1 MASQQQ
7 PGNRKFQPISVGKCY
22 AQTATD
28 RFGDGAKAAVR
39 DRERLNMGLHPQNS
53 EVPFVWPGNDSD
65 DEKHSGSIYRLIPS
79 MQKFR
84 GNLTALSQVYNLY
97 FSAYQGRIF
106 VYRPRAAPSQALP
119 SQPDLQLK
127 PKQSSVAR
135 LVGGALDE
143 SRPHTVNH
151 MTIGFLGDE
160 EIVLACYDDGDVV
173 AYYTKDL
180 AKRIFTCRGTTDA
193 LHKTQTAPKQ
203 FFHENVGISAWGLAV
218 HQKSRL
224 IAVSSNRHEVV
235 VFALALTQNPP
246 NRRTSVPRTTQ
257 PTIQTRT
264 RNWRIVIRLPPTAD
278 NIPNVCFIDDRHGNA
293 QRVGAVDVKGNAWL
307 AEIWQ
312 GNIGPIELRPI
323 SETLIRSEEFYPA
336 PSRGWGI
343 FALDEGDFLKVKTT
357 EELFG
362 LPSDQLEIVPAG
374 NGQPLVNI
382 RNALSKIPDNPQLIP
397 PPLTGMPAMHGPAI
411 WEPGLFQPWFA
422 MPDGTGLLGS
432 DGSDVAGEDEFE
444 DTEESDEEGDT
455 DEDSEVD
462 TEAATVTVTPH
473 SYWNAIN
480 HVQAHGHE
488 HGNDKSVASLP
499 DNLYAWDARLK
510 QEDFKRRQCA
520 KEDKDEA
527 ASGGIANP
535 HKLDMTYFPHSNTV
549 QPTPRNTFHMMTFL
563 GNIKSTEHNRHPLT
577 PQTHLADL
585 GKKLFLLRTYEK
597 DIELRSFATS
607 PSENSPSE
615 IGVICPDV
623 LTFGRFRNVGLR
635 GHFHATSR
643 LNMIA
648 LAPELSLMAIGS
660 PTGRVAIITLTR
672 KAFPT
677 EHHEVAWEHGFRVE
691 WVLPT
696 GSDEA
701 KHRKTLR
708 PMHGMALGPVQTGD
722 NVGGKVG
729 GGGPAMPRRYRLMLH
744 YRNHDILS
752 YELTREEQT
761 GKLCIF

>member
-1 MASQQQ
+1 MANQQQ

-39 DRERLNMGLHPQNS
+39 DRERLNMGLHPQSS
-53 EVPFVWPGNDSD
+53 EVPFVWPSNDSD
-65 DEKHSGSIYRLIPS
+65 DERHSGSIYRLIPS

-127 PKQSSVAR
+127 PKASSVAR
-135 LVGGALDE
+135 EVGGALDE
-143 SRPHTVNH
+143 SRPHTVNN

-173 AYYTKDL
+173 AFYTKDL
-180 AKRIFTCRGTTDA
+180 AKRIFTGHGTTDM
-193 LHKTQTAPKQ
+193 LRKNQTAPKE

-218 HQKSRL
+218 HRKSRL

-235 VFALALTQNPP
+235 VFALALTQKPP
-246 NRRTSVPRTTQ
+246 NRRTSVSRTTQ
-257 PTIQTRT
+257 LAIQRRT
-264 RNWRIVIRLPPTAD
+264 RNWRIVIRLPSVAD
-278 NIPNVCFIDDRHGNA
+278 NIPNVCFIDDRQGNA

-307 AEIWQ
+307 ADIWK
-312 GNIGPIELRPI
+312 GNVGPVEVRPI

-343 FALDEGDFLKVKTT
+343 FALNEGDFLKVKTT

-362 LPSDQLEIVPAG
+362 LPSDQLEIIPAG

-397 PPLTGMPAMHGPAI
+397 PPLTAVPTIPGPAI

-462 TEAATVTVTPH
+462 TEAATVTVTGW
-473 SYWNAIN
+473 SAIN
-480 HVQAHGHE
+480 HIQAHAQE
-488 HGNDKSVASLP
+488 HGSGKSAASLP
-499 DNLYAWDARLK
+499 DNLYAWDEALK
-510 QEDFKRRQCA
+510 QDDFKGRQYG
-520 KEDKDEA
+520 KEVKNEA
-527 ASGGIANP
+527 ASGDIANP
-535 HKLDMTYFPHSNTV
+535 FKLDMTYFPHNNTV
-549 QPTPRNTFHMMTFL
+549 YPTLRDTIPMMKFL
-563 GNIKSTEHNRHPLT
+563 GNSRSTEHNRHPLT
-577 PQTHLADL
+577 PQAHLADL

-597 DIELRSFATS
+597 DIELRSFTGS
-607 PSENSPSE
+607 TSENSPSE
-615 IGVICPDV
+615 IGVVCPDV

-660 PTGRVAIITLTR
+660 PTGRVVIITLTR
-672 KAFPT
+672 KPCPN
-677 EHHEVAWEHGFRVE
+677 EHHEITWEHGFRVE

-722 NVGGKVG
+722 DVGGKVG

-744 YRNHDILS
+744 YRNHDIFS

>member
-1 MASQQQ
+1 MANQQQ

-39 DRERLNMGLHPQNS
+39 DRERLNMGLHPQSS
-53 EVPFVWPGNDSD
+53 EVPFVWPSNDSD
-65 DEKHSGSIYRLIPS
+65 DERHSGSIYRLIPS

-106 VYRPRAAPSQALP
+106 VYRPRAAPSQALS

-127 PKQSSVAR
+127 PKASSVAR
-135 LVGGALDE
+135 EVGGALDE
-143 SRPHTVNH
+143 SRPHTVNN

-173 AYYTKDL
+173 AFYTKDL
-180 AKRIFTCRGTTDA
+180 AKRIFTGHGTTDT
-193 LHKTQTAPKQ
+193 LHKNQTAPKE

-218 HQKSRL
+218 HRRSRL

-246 NRRTSVPRTTQ
+246 NRRTSVSRTTQ
-257 PTIQTRT
+257 LAIQTRT
-264 RNWRIVIRLPPTAD
+264 RNWRIVIRLPSAAD
-278 NIPNVCFIDDRHGNA
+278 NIPNVCFIDDRQGNA

-307 AEIWQ
+307 AAIWK
-312 GNIGPIELRPI
+312 GNVGPVEVRPI

-343 FALDEGDFLKVKTT
+343 FALNEGDFLKVKTT

-362 LPSDQLEIVPAG
+362 LPSDQLEIIPAG

-382 RNALSKIPDNPQLIP
+382 RNALSKVPDNP
-397 PPLTGMPAMHGPAI
+397 PPLTAVPTIPGPAL

-462 TEAATVTVTPH
+462 TEAATVTVTGW
-473 SYWNAIN
+473 SAIN
-480 HVQAHGHE
+480 HVQAHAQG
-488 HGNDKSVASLP
+488 HGNGKSAASLP
-499 DNLYAWDARLK
+499 DNLYAWDETLK
-510 QEDFKRRQCA
+510 QDDFKGRQYG
-520 KEDKDEA
+520 KEDKNEA
-527 ASGGIANP
+527 ASGDITNP
-535 HKLDMTYFPHSNTV
+535 FKLDMTYFPHNNTV
-549 QPTPRNTFHMMTFL
+549 YPTLRDTIPMMKFL
-563 GNIKSTEHNRHPLT
+563 GNSKSTEHNRHPLT
-577 PQTHLADL
+577 PQAHLADL

-597 DIELRSFATS
+597 DIELRSFTGS
-607 PSENSPSE
+607 TSENSPSE
-615 IGVICPDV
+615 IGVVCPDV

-660 PTGRVAIITLTR
+660 PTGRVVIITLTR
-672 KAFPT
+672 KPCPN
-677 EHHEVAWEHGFRVE
+677 EHHEITWEHGFRVE

-722 NVGGKVG
+722 DVGGKVG

>member
-1 MASQQQ
+1 
-7 PGNRKFQPISVGKCY
+7 
-22 AQTATD
+22 
-28 RFGDGAKAAVR
+28 
-39 DRERLNMGLHPQNS
+39 
-53 EVPFVWPGNDSD
+53 
-65 DEKHSGSIYRLIPS
+65 
-79 MQKFR
+79 
-84 GNLTALSQVYNLY
+84 
-97 FSAYQGRIF
+97 
-106 VYRPRAAPSQALP
+106 
-119 SQPDLQLK
+119 
-127 PKQSSVAR
+127 
-135 LVGGALDE
+135 
-143 SRPHTVNH
+143 
-151 MTIGFLGDE
+151 MTTGFLGE
-160 EIVLACYDDGDVV
+160 EEVVLACYDDGDVV

-180 AKRIFTCRGTTDA
+180 AKRIFTCRGTTETS
-193 LHKTQTAPKQ
+193 HKNQTTPKE

-218 HQKSRL
+218 HRRSRL

-246 NRRTSVPRTTQ
+246 SRRTSVSRTTQ
-257 PTIQTRT
+257 PAIQTRT
-264 RNWRIVIRLPPTAD
+264 RNWRIVIRLPPAAD
-278 NIPNVCFIDDRHGNA
+278 NIPNVCFIDDRKGNA

-307 AEIWQ
+307 ADIWK
-312 GNIGPIELRPI
+312 GNVGPIEVRPI
-323 SETLIRSEEFYPA
+323 SETLMRSEEFFPA

-343 FALDEGDFLKVKTT
+343 FSLDEGDFLKVKTT

-362 LPSDQLEIVPAG
+362 LPTEQLEIVPAG

-397 PPLTGMPAMHGPAI
+397 PPLTAMPTIPGPAI

-432 DGSDVAGEDEFE
+432 DGSDAAGEDEFE

-455 DEDSEVD
+455 DGNSEVD
-462 TEAATVTVTPH
+462 TEVATVTG
-473 SYWNAIN
+473 WGAIN
-480 HVQAHGHE
+480 FPHYHAQE
-488 HGNDKSVASLP
+488 HGNNKSAASLP
-499 DNLYAWDARLK
+499 DNLHAWDETLK
-510 QEDFKRRQCA
+510 QADFKGRQHG
-520 KEDKDEA
+520 KKDKDEA
-527 ASGGIANP
+527 TSGDIANP
-535 HKLDMTYFPHSNTV
+535 FKLDMTYFPHSNTV
-549 QPTPRNTFHMMTFL
+549 HPTLRDTIPMMKFL
-563 GNIKSTEHNRHPLT
+563 GNSRSTEHNRHPLT
-577 PQTHLADL
+577 PQAHLADL

-597 DIELRSFATS
+597 DIELRSFAGST
-607 PSENSPSE
+607 SENLPSE
-615 IGVICPDV
+615 IGVVCPDV

-660 PTGRVAIITLTR
+660 PTGRVVIITLTR
-672 KAFPT
+672 KPCPN
-677 EHHEVAWEHGFRVE
+677 EHHEITWEHGFRVE

-722 NVGGKVG
+722 DVGGKVG

>member
-1 MASQQQ
+1 
-7 PGNRKFQPISVGKCY
+7 
-22 AQTATD
+22 
-28 RFGDGAKAAVR
+28 
-39 DRERLNMGLHPQNS
+39 MGLHPQNS

-65 DEKHSGSIYRLIPS
+65 DERHSGSIYQLIPS

-127 PKQSSVAR
+127 PKASSVAR

-143 SRPHTVNH
+143 SRPHIVNH

-173 AYYTKDL
+173 AYYTKAL
-180 AKRIFTCRGTTDA
+180 AKQIFTCRDTADA
-193 LHKTQTAPKQ
+193 LHKTKTAPKQ

-246 NRRTSVPRTTQ
+246 SRRKSVSRMTHPA
-257 PTIQTRT
+257 IQTRT
-264 RNWRIVIRLPPTAD
+264 RNWRIVIRLPPAAD
-278 NIPNVCFIDDRHGNA
+278 NIPNVCFVDDCQGNA

-307 AEIWQ
+307 ADIWQ
-312 GNIGPIELRPI
+312 GNVGPIEIRPI

-362 LPSDQLEIVPAG
+362 LPSNQLEIVPAG
-374 NGQPLVNI
+374 NGQSLVNI
-382 RNALSKIPDNPQLIP
+382 RNAISKIPDHPQSNPQHLH
-397 PPLTGMPAMHGPAI
+397 PPLPHVMPATIPGPAI
-411 WEPGLFQPWFA
+411 WDPVMLQPWFA

-444 DTEESDEEGDT
+444 DTEESEEEGDT
-455 DEDSEVD
+455 DDDSEVD
-462 TEAATVTVTPH
+462 TEAATVTVTGW
-473 SYWNAIN
+473 SAIN
-480 HVQAHGHE
+480 HIQGHAQE
-488 HGNDKSVASLP
+488 HGNDKSAASLP
-499 DNLYAWDARLK
+499 DNLYAWDATLK
-510 QEDFKRRQCA
+510 LEDL
-520 KEDKDEA
+520 KEWQHGKKDANEDA
-527 ASGGIANP
+527 AEDMANS
-535 HKLDMTYFPHSNTV
+535 HMLDMTYFPHSNTV
-549 QPTPRNTFHMMTFL
+549 QPTPRSTLNMMAFL
-563 GNIKSTEHNRHPLT
+563 GSSKSTEHNRHSLT
-577 PQTHLADL
+577 PQAHLADL

-597 DIELRSFATS
+597 DIELRSFGASTS
-607 PSENSPSE
+607 EESSSEL
-615 IGVICPDV
+615 GVVCPDV

-660 PTGRVAIITLTR
+660 PTGRVVLITLTR
-672 KAFPT
+672 KACSS
-677 EHHEVAWEHGFRVE
+677 EHHDCTWEHGFRVE

-696 GSDEA
+696 GSDEI

-708 PMHGMALGPVQTGD
+708 PMHGMALGPVQVGD
-722 NVGGKVG
+722 DIGGKVG
-729 GGGPAMPRRYRLMLH
+729 SGGPAMPRRYRLMLH